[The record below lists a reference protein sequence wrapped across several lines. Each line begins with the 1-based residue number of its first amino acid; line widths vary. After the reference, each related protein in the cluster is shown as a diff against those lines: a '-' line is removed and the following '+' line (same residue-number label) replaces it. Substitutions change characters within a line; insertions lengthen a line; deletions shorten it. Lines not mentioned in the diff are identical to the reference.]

1 MHDKISGQDQQ
12 QQRNGVLHSDV
23 SKNKKRRPQTSQTP
37 TEKMLFLTGRDET
50 FFSFSGK
57 EDRLFVGEDTGQ

>member
-1 MHDKISGQDQQ
+1 MHDKISGQDQ
-12 QQRNGVLHSDV
+12 
-23 SKNKKRRPQTSQTP
+23 QTSQTP